1 MLSGNKFK
9 RIISIITASA
19 LALAAIPAGSLTH
32 HAEAAA
38 EENFTFS
45 LTGQGTADSPY
56 LISTSD
62 DLANMRDAIN
72 SDTDGTYSSAH
83 FQLTQDITLD
93 SETVWY
99 PIGRNSNG
107 FYSTSSSSGSSKTIS
122 FKGVFDG
129 QGHIISGLKINNN
142 DMFGKGRLYTFGLF
156 GKNDGVIKNLSVKGD
171 VNITAFYVGL
181 ICGINDGTIENCS
194 ADGSVFGSL
203 LVGGIAGICDKD
215 IKNCFANVKSSTAFG
230 AIAGLVD
237 SAKGKVENCYF
248 NKDHTSLAILSGKS
262 ETVYGLTTEELKSG
276 SAAWG
281 LQNGQDNKKETV
293 VWSQD
298 LKTDN
303 VPVLDSE
310 HRVFK
315 VSYMLGDIT
324 VAEAYANSGDK
335 LTTPKVEYAKEGYS
349 SGDKWFK
356 DEDHSSEWNF
366 DSDTVTEDI
375 SLYSER
381 TPIEYTITLETNGG
395 TIEDGK
401 WQKEDNVYKGTY
413 NVNSNDIT
421 LPAPKKDG
429 YNFVGWTS
437 SQEDDSTGEA
447 SATITIPQGSTGNR
461 TYEAV
466 YLDATAPT
474 ITITMDSHKW
484 SALHENPTF
493 DLYFNSQKTV
503 SVTATDDHNE
513 ADLKISYYI
522 SNKKISDEDLKNGV
536 DWKAYTDSIELKTQ
550 QKAIIYVKV
559 TDGAGNSSYASTTGI
574 VIDFDDPVITGVA
587 ENGKYCADVEFSV
600 KDEAVAKIIVNDEVL
615 FDSNAQG
622 DPGVEEGPSI
632 VSTDVIVP
640 VNQLQ
645 PSYKIENTTGTP
657 EDYVITVTDKA
668 GNTATRTV
676 TLNGGHTVWYRI
688 TEQITYPTCTES
700 GLEYLFICCKECGG
714 KYQAEI
720 RPIDPLGHNWKD
732 WETVNSPDCDD
743 SGSQKRTCS
752 RCGFT
757 ETQNLN
763 PNGHDWEDHV
773 TVDVAPTCTSE
784 GSQSIHCKNCDQTK
798 EQTVIPA
805 KDHNFGEPTDEIESP
820 ATCTSDGNTI
830 HCYVCKDCGTVL
842 EDPEVVPA
850 LGHTYGEWEELSSG
864 VMQRKC
870 SVCGH
875 LDTKDST
882 DSDHKWN
889 DDWTIIKEP
898 TCTTNGSRSILC
910 SVCGTA
916 KVSEDIPATGHSH
929 DEAIKENEKLA
940 TCTEGGSYDEVI
952 YCKNCR
958 DELHRV
964 SFEVSPT
971 GHTWGEWETVASPDC
986 DDSGTQQHSCTVCG
1000 VTETRGLEANGHT
1013 WEDHATVDVEPSC
1026 TTEGSK
1032 SVHCVNCSVTKD
1044 SEVIPALGHDW
1055 SEWTV
1060 IKMSDCDDEGT
1071 EQHICKVCSATET
1084 RGLLASGHKWNE
1096 EYTIDKA
1103 PTCTTEGSQSIHC
1116 VNCDATKDSEVI
1128 PALGHDWGE
1137 WETIESPDCDDE
1149 GTQQRTCKVCG
1160 VTETKGLEANGHTW
1174 EDHATVDVAP
1184 TCTTEGSQSIHC
1196 VNCSATKNSEIIPAL
1211 GHDWGE
1217 WETIESPDCEDEGTQ
1232 QRTCKVCGITETKGL
1247 EANGHTWEDH
1257 ATVDV
1262 APTCTTEGSQ
1272 SIHCVNCSATKDS
1285 EVIPALGHDWGEWE
1299 TIDSPDCDDE
1309 GTQQRTC
1316 KVCGVTETKGLEANG
1331 HTWED
1336 HATVDVE
1343 PTCTTEGSQSIHC
1356 VNCSATK
1363 DSEVIPAL
1371 GHDWGEWETIESPDC
1386 DDEGTQQRTC
1396 KVCGVTETKGLEANG
1411 HTWEDH
1417 ATVDVEPTCTTEGS
1431 QSIHCVNCS
1440 ATKDSEVIPA
1450 LGHDWGEWETIDSP
1464 DCDDEGTQ
1472 QRTCKVCGVTET
1484 KGLEANGHTWED
1496 HATVDVEPTCTTEGS
1511 QSIHCVNCSATKDS
1525 EVIPA
1530 LGHDWGEWETIESP
1544 DCDDEGTQQRICK
1557 VCGVTETKGLAANGH
1572 DWEDHYT
1579 VDKEMTCLTDGSESI
1594 HCKNCDAVKDSRA
1607 IPAPGHHTPSSELVG
1622 EKPATPTEDGYTGD
1636 VVCEVCGETLEKGE
1650 VIPATQGDL
1659 EFVPET
1665 DENAPSVEMTDEDIK
1680 DFEDAVLTDEDKAA
1694 RDEGADIKVV
1704 LSVKDGTDSVSDS
1717 DKQLAEELI
1726 GEDYVL
1732 GQYLEIDITKYVD
1745 STATIV
1751 TQLSKA
1757 VKITLAIPESLLG
1770 GKTYAVV
1777 RVHDG
1782 KAEILADIDDD
1793 PATITFL
1800 TDKFSAYAVVYV
1812 EDEIATPPD
1821 DTTKPDDTTD
1831 NDVPP
1836 ATGSTLPVIPFV
1848 VTALAVTVLGISKK
1862 NRK

>member
-203 LVGGIAGICDKD
+203 LVGGIAGIC
-215 IKNCFANVKSSTAFG
+215 
-230 AIAGLVD
+230 
-237 SAKGKVENCYF
+237 VENCYF

-1386 DDEGTQQRTC
+1386 DDEGTQQR
-1396 KVCGVTETKGLEANG
+1396 
-1411 HTWEDH
+1411 
-1417 ATVDVEPTCTTEGS
+1417 
-1431 QSIHCVNCS
+1431 
-1440 ATKDSEVIPA
+1440 
-1450 LGHDWGEWETIDSP
+1450 
-1464 DCDDEGTQ
+1464 
-1472 QRTCKVCGVTET
+1472 
-1484 KGLEANGHTWED
+1484 
-1496 HATVDVEPTCTTEGS
+1496 
-1511 QSIHCVNCSATKDS
+1511 
-1525 EVIPA
+1525 
-1530 LGHDWGEWETIESP
+1530 
-1544 DCDDEGTQQRICK
+1544 ICK